1 MNDAMNRIIGGGDKL
16 KGAMRRI
23 MLKVQNDSNN
33 AFYRWKDWLNQ
44 VKNKQLFDNLRT
56 QKLRNHLAKIPVP
69 TMRKAFDDIVKDDKL
84 RSAMRRIMIQ
94 AANKPKRA
102 I

>member
-1 MNDAMNRIIGGGDKL
+1 MNDAMNRIIGEGDKL

-44 VKNKQLFDNLRT
+44 VKNKTLFDNLRT
-56 QKLRNHLAKIPVP
+56 QKLTNHLARIPIP
-69 TMRKAFDDIVKDDKL
+69 TMKKAFDDITRDDKL
-84 RSAMRRIMIQ
+84 RSAMRRIMI
-94 AANKPKRA
+94 
-102 I
+102 